1 VHPASGYSVA
11 ASLRHAPRIAE
22 AVAAALDGRVA
33 RGADE
38 VAREVVAPPAARAVH
53 ALRHRGLDTLLRM
66 PPAEVPVFFDRF
78 FALPSEHRR
87 AYLSAHDDVGRSLAA
102 MWALFGML
110 PRRMRGHLVAGS
122 VLGAGDG
129 APSDRSPR
137 ALTDHT
143 V

>member
-1 VHPASGYSVA
+1 
-11 ASLRHAPRIAE
+11 
-22 AVAAALDGRVA
+22 
-33 RGADE
+33 
-38 VAREVVAPPAARAVH
+38 VH

-110 PRRMRGHLVAGS
+110 PGRMRGHLVAGS

-129 APSDRSPR
+129 PGSDRSSSDRLPSGRPR
-137 ALTDHT
+137 SGRPPSGRSPTALADHA